1 MSRRNGRFAFCKQ
14 DGDVQDAV
22 AALLAVGGQ
31 APAPVAAP
39 APIPAP
45 ALSPSVRAVEILTA
59 CVEELRQ
66 SKGEPRRRK
75 GPQPPSASE
84 FEVGFADAPTDH
96 VAPLPTQGGGAP
108 GADAFPPLNRAAA
121 ACVVL
126 GPGDAAPRLVFVY
139 SKGPSTLPISV
150 YYQRPA
156 ALPLDHGGGCTQLWR
171 SVCMSTELVDYARE
185 ALVAPADFEVVPDGD
200 AGPGG
205 PAAAAGAGGGAP
217 PHHLLVH
224 RDHLTAVAKVLLQG
238 CLRPWRVCEGS
249 TCDSAGP
256 CSSVRVVGRGN
267 DDLDAWVERV
277 PGDDRAVAYA
287 TRCPYALWGGKS
299 KRCPRCERLNEVMR
313 KRHTKALAQAVA
325 VEGAGGAV
333 EAPVTPPKAPKGAG
347 YGAMEDSASDR
358 GSECSEDDDEAGSS
372 DVDSDTE
379 EALVCPLERIVRDNL
394 ASKTLDLR
402 KTEVMQFV
410 RNRRASLSAVGA

>member
-1 MSRRNGRFAFCKQ
+1 MERMCSV
-14 DGDVQDAV
+14 DG
-22 AALLAVGGQ
+22 
-31 APAPVAAP
+31 
-39 APIPAP
+39 
-45 ALSPSVRAVEILTA
+45 LSPSVRAVEILTA

-205 PAAAAGAGGGAP
+205 
-217 PHHLLVH
+217 
-224 RDHLTAVAKVLLQG
+224 
-238 CLRPWRVCEGS
+238 
-249 TCDSAGP
+249 SAGP

-410 RNRRASLSAVGA
+410 RNRSASLSAVGVQ